1 MPVFSIREFKY
12 PDDYDQ
18 AVEIWKNAAPGV
30 NFSRS
35 DTPAEIQKKLTY
47 SPDLFLVAIVKEKV
61 VGTVIGGYDGRR
73 GIIYHLAVQSHFRK
87 SGIGRALMQEVE
99 SRLKIKGCLKSYL
112 MITKENP
119 SVIEYYQ
126 ELGWKLMDVKIMGKE
141 FD

>member
-1 MPVFSIREFKY
+1 MPIFSIREFKY

-18 AVEIWKNAAPGV
+18 AVEIWKTSAPGV

-35 DTPAEIQKKLTY
+35 DTPAEIQKKLNY
-47 SPDLFLVAIVKEKV
+47 SPELFLVAVVNEKV
-61 VGTVIGGYDGRR
+61 IGTVIGGYDGRR

-87 SGIGRALMQEVE
+87 SGIGRALMHEVE
-99 SRLKIKGCLKSYL
+99 SRLKVKGCLKSYL